1 MRSNALR
8 SRSYTCN
15 GIYIQDAYR
24 IKQRPCSMCVVCRI
38 CVIYEH
44 FSVQRSGVSH
54 SNIDIMYTRGEKTKT
69 CTRIVRLFVRCI
81 FKTISTKLLIFI
93 FKYIY
98 FVGCCCVCGCD
109 CCCCGCCCCRCCCWC
124 YSEALTFSIN
134 HRWTFSFWKHLLFLG
149 LNRSYEN
156 EWSRIYFVVVHHTF
170 VMCSKDTL
178 LSLAARRTMY
188 NYKCDL

>member
-1 MRSNALR
+1 MRDLWTLFCSTIWRITLKHQYYVHTRGKNENLYSNRAFVR
-8 SRSYTCN
+8 SL
-15 GIYIQDAYR
+15 YIQDDLY
-24 IKQRPCSMCVVCRI
+24 Q
-38 CVIYEH
+38 
-44 FSVQRSGVSH
+44 
-54 SNIDIMYTRGEKTKT
+54 
-69 CTRIVRLFVRCI
+69 
-81 FKTISTKLLIFI
+81 TINFY
-93 FKYIY
+93 FQIY

-109 CCCCGCCCCRCCCWC
+109 CCCCGCCCRCCCWC